1 MADQKKV
8 KKAKRGSDKAFQELI
23 QEEKNK
29 LYRMAYVYVKNE
41 SDALDIVQ
49 EAIYKAYIS
58 MKTLKEN
65 KYFSTWLTRIL
76 INQALDFIKKN
87 KRVIPID
94 EIENFHTRE
103 VHREEDSID
112 LVDAINRLQDQYK
125 SIIILR
131 YYKDFTIKQI
141 AETLDRPEG
150 TVKTHLH
157 RAVKQLKMDLKE
169 ESIK

>member
-1 MADQKKV
+1 MSDQKKV

-29 LYRMAYVYVKNE
+29 LYRMAYMYVKNE
-41 SDALDIVQ
+41 NDALDIVQ

-65 KYFSTWLTRIL
+65 QYFSTWLTRIL
-76 INQALDFIKKN
+76 INKALDFIKKN

-94 EIENFHTRE
+94 EIERFHTAE
-103 VHREEDSID
+103 IHQMEDRID
-112 LVDAINRLQDQYK
+112 LIDAINRLEAKYRTMV
-125 SIIILR
+125 ILR

-141 AETLDRPEG
+141 AETLDCPEG

-157 RAVKQLKMDLKE
+157 RALKRLKMDLKE
-169 ESIK
+169 EGVR